1 MSDRHHSNGFLNGLI
16 LGALLG
22 AGAFYFLT
30 STEEGKKIK
39 KDLQEKGKDALENLA
54 DLIAEVEERGE
65 EFKQRAKKIQAQLEE
80 KAKSLQVR
88 VAEEAQEQLAH
99 IDSLRERGRE
109 VGGRFFTKGGKSL
122 A

>member
-1 MSDRHHSNGFLNGLI
+1 VSDRHHDGFLNGLI
-16 LGALLG
+16 LGALFG
-22 AGAFYFLT
+22 AGAVYFLT

-54 DLIAEVEERGE
+54 DLISEVEERGG
-65 EFKQRAKKIQAQLEE
+65 EFKQRAKTIQAQLEE

-99 IDSLRERGRE
+99 IDTLRERGRE
-109 VGGRFFTKGGKSL
+109 VSKRFFTKGGRTL